1 MMLPPL
7 SNYHS
12 NKSVSWV
19 NRRRRVVYERERVVR
34 PRIHSFDIP
43 RRSVDRQ
50 RKEHGTA
57 SASSI
62 CGGIHRTTHT
72 PDLAVEVLFGVEHG
86 APVEEH
92 VPCDCW
98 TFGNRRRRPVIGR
111 LDVLA

>member
-34 PRIHSFDIP
+34 PRINPFDIP

-50 RKEHGTA
+50 RKENGAA

-86 APVEEH
+86 APVDEH
-92 VPCDCW
+92 VPCYSW
-98 TFGNRRRRPVIGR
+98 TFAIVVA
-111 LDVLA
+111 DQ